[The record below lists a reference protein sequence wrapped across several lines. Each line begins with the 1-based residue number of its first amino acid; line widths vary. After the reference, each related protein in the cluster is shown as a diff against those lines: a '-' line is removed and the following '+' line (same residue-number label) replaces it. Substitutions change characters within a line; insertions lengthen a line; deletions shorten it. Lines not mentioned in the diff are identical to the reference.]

1 MTQNRYQKSSSKTA
15 GKTGA
20 TKRGLSKKINS
31 RSKGKRGELS
41 ACHDLAA
48 LFGWTCHRTQQY
60 SGWGGGDSA
69 DIVCDETPSIFWEI
83 KRVARLCVYRTM
95 LKAIKQCGRQCPVI
109 LHRPDRSAVG
119 WMLTIRLEDLPR
131 LCHAYQSASES
142 ENEAS
147 HPVVK
152 EELPIK
158 EEGQG

>member
-1 MTQNRYQKSSSKTA
+1 MTRNQYQKDSSKK
-15 GKTGA
+15 GSRTGA
-20 TKRGLSKKINS
+20 TERGRSKKICS

-41 ACHDLAA
+41 ACHDIAS
-48 LFGWTCHRTQQY
+48 LFGWSCHRSQQY

-83 KRVARLCVYRTM
+83 KRVARLCVYRAM
-95 LKAIKQCGRQCPVI
+95 LKATKQCGRQCPVV

-142 ENEAS
+142 ENKAS
-147 HPVVK
+147 DSLAK
-152 EELPIK
+152 KTLPIK
-158 EEGQG
+158 EEG

>member
-1 MTQNRYQKSSSKTA
+1 MTRNQYQKDSSKKERRTA
-15 GKTGA
+15 A
-20 TKRGLSKKINS
+20 TKRGPSKKINS

-41 ACHDLAA
+41 ACHDIAA
-48 LFGWTCHRTQQY
+48 LFGCTCRRTQQF

-83 KRVARLCVYRTM
+83 KRVARLCVYRAM
-95 LKAIKQCGRQCPVI
+95 LKATKQCGRQCPVI

-142 ENEAS
+142 ENQTCNTLA
-147 HPVVK
+147 K
-152 EELPIK
+152 ETLPIK
-158 EEGQG
+158 EEG